1 MTILLGL
8 SGALAYGF
16 ADFLGGLASRS
27 IRPIVATAWAALIGL
42 VPLAVGLAVLGG
54 RFSADALLW
63 GTVAGI
69 AGSLGVL
76 MLYTALAVGPMSVLS
91 PVTSVVSV
99 IVPVGVGLLFA
110 GSRLTGLGIAAVV
123 VAVVAVGL
131 VGAVKD
137 RSGARLT
144 GRGLLTAVAAGCGFG
159 GLVLAYAATTPED
172 GLAPLVV
179 ARVVQAV
186 VMWIGVAVVAGVA
199 GRERGRRGAAT
210 AATSAA
216 AATSRTAAAWSPGRR
231 GGLWLQLAIC
241 GTLDASANVLI
252 QAALHSGASADVLP
266 LVSVLNALYPIG
278 TVILAAIVLRER
290 LTLIQIIGLA
300 LALAASAVL
309 AST

>member
-42 VPLAVGLAVLGG
+42 VPLVVGLAVLGG
-54 RFSADALLW
+54 QFTANALLW
-63 GTVAGI
+63 GAVAGVS
-69 AGSLGVL
+69 GSVGVL

-99 IVPVGVGLLFA
+99 IVPVSIGLIFA
-110 GSRLTGLGIAAVV
+110 GSRLSALGATAMI
-123 VAVVAVGL
+123 VAVIAVAL

-137 RSGARLT
+137 RSGSRLT
-144 GRGLLTAVAAGCGFG
+144 GRGLLTAAISGCGFG
-159 GLVLAYAATTPED
+159 GLVLAYAATSPDE

-179 ARVVQAV
+179 ARIVQAV
-186 VMWIGVAVVAGVA
+186 VMWIGVAVVI
-199 GRERGRRGAAT
+199 GRERRRQAPAT
-210 AATSAA
+210 TL
-216 AATSRTAAAWSPGRR
+216 SPGRS
-231 GGLWLQLAIC
+231 GKLWLQLAIC

-252 QAALHSGASADVLP
+252 QAALHSGATADVLP
-266 LVSVLNALYPIG
+266 VVSVLNALYPIG
-278 TVILAAIVLRER
+278 TVILAAVVLRER
-290 LTLIQIIGLA
+290 LTLLQIVGLA

-309 AST
+309 ATT

>member
-42 VPLAVGLAVLGG
+42 VPLFVGLAVLGG
-54 RFSADALLW
+54 QFTTNALLW
-63 GTVAGI
+63 GVI
-69 AGSLGVL
+69 AGVSGSIGVL

-99 IVPVGVGLLFA
+99 IVPVSIGLVFA
-110 GSRLTGLGIAAVV
+110 GSQLSALGVV
-123 VAVVAVGL
+123 AIIVAVVAVAL

-137 RSGARLT
+137 RSGSRLT
-144 GRGLLTAVAAGCGFG
+144 GRGLVTAGVAGCGFG
-159 GLVLAYAATTPED
+159 GLVLAYAATAPED

-179 ARVVQAV
+179 ARIVQAA
-186 VMWIGVAVVAGVA
+186 VMWIGVAVVVS
-199 GRERGRRGAAT
+199 RERGRQGVAAT
-210 AATSAA
+210 L
-216 AATSRTAAAWSPGRR
+216 SPGRSGR
-231 GGLWLQLAIC
+231 LWVQLAIC

-252 QAALHSGASADVLP
+252 QAALHSGATADVLP
-266 LVSVLNALYPIG
+266 VVSVLNALYPIG

-290 LTLIQIIGLA
+290 LTLLQIIGLA
-300 LALAASAVL
+300 LALTASAVL
-309 AST
+309 ATT

>member
-1 MTILLGL
+1 MPMTILLGL

-27 IRPIVATAWAALIGL
+27 VRPIVATAWAALVGL
-42 VPLAVGLAVLGG
+42 VPLCIGLLVLGG
-54 RFSADALLW
+54 QFTPNALLW
-63 GTVAGI
+63 GAIAGVS
-69 AGSLGVL
+69 GSLGVL

-99 IVPVGVGLLFA
+99 IVPVGVGLVFA
-110 GSRLTGLGIAAVV
+110 GSRLSGLGVAAII
-123 VAVVAVGL
+123 VAVIAVGL

-137 RSGARLT
+137 RSGSRLT
-144 GRGLLTAVAAGCGFG
+144 GRGLLTAGVAGCGFG

-179 ARVVQAV
+179 ARIVQAS
-186 VMWIGVAVVAGVA
+186 VMWIGVAVISS
-199 GRERGRRGAAT
+199 RERGRPAT
-210 AATSAA
+210 ATSHV
-216 AATSRTAAAWSPGRR
+216 PGRR
-231 GGLWLQLAIC
+231 SWLWVQLAIC

-252 QAALHSGASADVLP
+252 QAALHSGAPADVLP
-266 LVSVLNALYPIG
+266 AVSVLNALYPIG

-290 LTLIQIIGLA
+290 LTLLQTFGLV

>member
-1 MTILLGL
+1 VTILLGL

-42 VPLAVGLAVLGG
+42 VPLVVGLAVLGG
-54 RFSADALLW
+54 QFTANALLW
-63 GTVAGI
+63 GAVAGVS
-69 AGSLGVL
+69 GSVGVL

-99 IVPVGVGLLFA
+99 IVPVSIGLLFA
-110 GSRLTGLGIAAVV
+110 GSRLSALGAAAMI
-123 VAVVAVGL
+123 VAVIAVAL

-137 RSGARLT
+137 PSGARLT
-144 GRGLLTAVAAGCGFG
+144 GRGLLTAGIAGCGFG
-159 GLVLAYAATTPED
+159 GLVLAYAATSPDE

-179 ARVVQAV
+179 ARVVQAT
-186 VMWIGVAVVAGVA
+186 VMWIGVAVVI
-199 GRERGRRGAAT
+199 GRERRRQAPAT
-210 AATSAA
+210 TL
-216 AATSRTAAAWSPGRR
+216 SPGRS
-231 GGLWLQLAIC
+231 GKLWLQLAIC

-252 QAALHSGASADVLP
+252 QAALHSGATADVLP
-266 LVSVLNALYPIG
+266 VVSVLNALYPIG

-290 LTLIQIIGLA
+290 LTLLQIVGLA

-309 AST
+309 ATT

>member
-42 VPLAVGLAVLGG
+42 VPLGIGLLVLGG
-54 RFSADALLW
+54 RFTANAFLW
-63 GTVAGI
+63 GTIAGLS
-69 AGSLGVL
+69 GSLGVL

-99 IVPVGVGLLFA
+99 VVPVSIGLVFA
-110 GSRLTGLGIAAVV
+110 GSRLSGLGVAAVV
-123 VAVVAVGL
+123 VAIAAVGL

-137 RSGARLT
+137 RSGSRLT
-144 GRGLLTAVAAGCGFG
+144 GRGLLTAGVAGCGFG
-159 GLVLAYAATTPED
+159 GLVLAYAATSPED

-179 ARVVQAV
+179 ARIVQAA
-186 VMWIGVAVVAGVA
+186 VMWLGVAVVVL
-199 GRERGRRGAAT
+199 RDRGRQGAARSRSTTGRGALGA
-210 AATSAA
+210 
-216 AATSRTAAAWSPGRR
+216 
-231 GGLWLQLAIC
+231 QLALC

-252 QAALHSGASADVLP
+252 QAALHSGVPADVLP
-266 LVSVLNALYPIG
+266 VVSVLNALYPIG

-290 LTLIQIIGLA
+290 LTRLQITGLA

-309 AST
+309 ASA

>member
-8 SGALAYGF
+8 CGALAYGF

-27 IRPIVATAWAALIGL
+27 IRPIVATAWAAVIGL
-42 VPLAVGLAVLGG
+42 VPLCIGLVVLGG
-54 RFSADALLW
+54 QFTPNAILW
-63 GTVAGI
+63 GAVAGI
-69 AGSLGVL
+69 SGSLGVL

-99 IVPVGVGLLFA
+99 IVPVSIGLLFA
-110 GSRLTGLGIAAVV
+110 GSQLSGVGAAAVIV
-123 VAVVAVGL
+123 AIVAVAL

-137 RSGARLT
+137 RSGSRLT
-144 GRGLLTAVAAGCGFG
+144 ARGLLTAVASGCGFG

-179 ARVVQAV
+179 ARIVQAS
-186 VMWIGVAVVAGVA
+186 VMWIGVAVIAGL
-199 GRERGRRGAAT
+199 GRGRRAGDT
-210 AATSAA
+210 L
-216 AATSRTAAAWSPGRR
+216 RSPGRR
-231 GGLWLQLAIC
+231 GALWVQLAIC

-266 LVSVLNALYPIG
+266 VVSVLNALYPIG
-278 TVILAAIVLRER
+278 TVVLAAIVLRER
-290 LTLIQIIGLA
+290 LTRLQMIGLA

-309 AST
+309 AAA

>member
-27 IRPIVATAWAALIGL
+27 IRPIVATACAALIGL
-42 VPLAVGLAVLGG
+42 VPLVVGLAVLGG
-54 RFSADALLW
+54 QFTANALLW
-63 GTVAGI
+63 GAVAGVS
-69 AGSLGVL
+69 GSIGVL

-99 IVPVGVGLLFA
+99 IVPVSIGLLFA
-110 GSRLTGLGIAAVV
+110 GSRLSALGAAAMI
-123 VAVVAVGL
+123 VAVVAVAL

-137 RSGARLT
+137 PSGARLT
-144 GRGLLTAVAAGCGFG
+144 GRGLLTAGIAGCGFG
-159 GLVLAYAATTPED
+159 GLVLAYAATSPEE

-179 ARVVQAV
+179 ARIVQAA
-186 VMWIGVAVVAGVA
+186 VMWIGVAVLVR
-199 GRERGRRGAAT
+199 RERGRQ
-210 AATSAA
+210 A
-216 AATSRTAAAWSPGRR
+216 AATTLSPGRNSR
-231 GGLWLQLAIC
+231 LWLQLAIC

-252 QAALHSGASADVLP
+252 QAALHSGATADVLP
-266 LVSVLNALYPIG
+266 VVSVLNALYPIG

-290 LTLIQIIGLA
+290 LTLLQIVGLA